1 VALDANGPYTGKP
14 DKPVELACSINKEA
28 YPPGAF
34 FSINGMLAPPVWRP
48 MGMVRQNISG
58 QQRVIIASNVWPP

>member
-34 FSINGMLAPPVWRP
+34 FQYQWYVGTTSVETDGNGKAEY
-48 MGMVRQNISG
+48 SG